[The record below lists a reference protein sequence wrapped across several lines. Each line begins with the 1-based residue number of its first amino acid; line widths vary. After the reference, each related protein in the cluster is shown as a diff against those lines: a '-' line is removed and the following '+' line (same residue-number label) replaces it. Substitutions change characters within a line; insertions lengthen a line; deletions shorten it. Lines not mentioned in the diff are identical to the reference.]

1 MFDQLRSIVRA
12 IATARRSARMS
23 RAALEADKLVR
34 FRDLARFA
42 KARSPFYADI
52 IKARGIDVD
61 TCAPADFPVLTKAIL
76 MENFDAIVTDPR
88 VTKDKVA
95 AFLTRSKDPNERFLN
110 HYTVMHTSGTS
121 GEVGY
126 FLYSP
131 ADLAAM
137 AGMMFG
143 RRRTRQKSLVKRR
156 NRGRIRLG
164 FYGATGGHFAGVTS
178 FSMIA
183 KGPMR
188 PLFRLGLFEIN
199 APIQETLDQL
209 NAFQPDML
217 SGYTTALRMLA
228 EKQKA
233 GELDIHPMAIA
244 ATGETVTAADMDFL
258 SQAFGGAAVTSAY
271 GCTEHLGLGRS
282 NPGGETMT
290 LSDDNLIFEF
300 HDDHSVITNLFN
312 HTMPLIRY
320 RMGDVLKP
328 VSGPD
333 DRDLVIEN
341 LVGRTEL
348 TPTFTTRN
356 GAVDFISPH
365 IINEIFVA
373 GVARFQLRLTGE
385 TSFRFL
391 VCLEAGL
398 DAAATDQAIV
408 NVQAR
413 LAEILAQ
420 KAMDNVTFEVETLD
434 AIPLDP
440 RTRKFRLIVDERGA
454 ALTGAAG

>member
-1 MFDQLRSIVRA
+1 MFDRLRRLLRA
-12 IATARRSARMS
+12 IAVARSGARMS
-23 RAALEADKLVR
+23 RPQLEADKLVR
-34 FRDLARFA
+34 FRDLARLA
-42 KARSPFYADI
+42 HARSPYYADL

-61 TCAPADFPVLTKAIL
+61 TCTPGDFPVLTKAIL
-76 MENFDAIVTDPR
+76 MENFDRIVTDPR
-88 VTKDKVA
+88 VTKDRVA
-95 AFLTRSKDPNERFLN
+95 AFLTQSKNPNERFLD

-143 RRRTRQKSLVKRR
+143 RRRKRERSPVKRR

-183 KGPMR
+183 RGPMR
-188 PLFRLGLFEIN
+188 RLFKTGLFEIN
-199 APIQETLDQL
+199 APIQQTLDGL

-217 SGYTTALRMLA
+217 TGYTTALRMLA
-228 EKQKA
+228 EKQRS
-233 GELDIHPMAIA
+233 GQLDIHPMAIA
-244 ATGETVTAADMDFL
+244 ATGETVTKADMDFL
-258 SQAFGGAAVTSAY
+258 SQAFGGATVTSAY

-312 HTMPLIRY
+312 HTLPLIRY
-320 RMGDVLKP
+320 RMSDVLKV

-348 TPTFTTRN
+348 TPTFRTRN
-356 GAVDFISPH
+356 GMVDFISPH

-391 VCLEAGL
+391 VCLETGL
-398 DAAATDQAIV
+398 DAAARDQAV
-408 NVQAR
+408 RAVQAR

-420 KAMDNVTFEVETLD
+420 KAMDNVTFEVEAVD

-440 RTRKFRLIVDERGA
+440 RTRKFRLIVDERVSA
-454 ALTGAAG
+454 

>member
-1 MFDQLRSIVRA
+1 MFDRLRRALGA
-12 IATARRSARMS
+12 IAAARRGARMS
-23 RAALEADKLVR
+23 RGELDADKLVR
-34 FRDLARFA
+34 FRDLVRFA
-42 KARSPFYADI
+42 QARSPFYADI
-52 IKARGIDVD
+52 IRERGIDID
-61 TCAPADFPVLTKAIL
+61 ACTPADFPVLTKAIL
-76 MENFDAIVTDPR
+76 MENFDRIVTDPR
-88 VTKDKVA
+88 VTKQKVA
-95 AFLTRSKDPNERFLN
+95 DFLTRSKDPNERFLN

-143 RRRTRQKSLVKRR
+143 RRRRRRWGRSPVKRR
-156 NRGRIRLG
+156 NRGRMRLG

-178 FSMIA
+178 FSMMTR
-183 KGPMR
+183 GLMR
-188 PLFRLGLFEIN
+188 SFVKLGLFEIN
-199 APIQETLDQL
+199 APIQETLEGL

-217 SGYTTALRMLA
+217 SGYTTALRMLG

-233 GELDIHPMAIA
+233 GELDIHPVAIA
-244 ATGETVTAADMDFL
+244 ATGETVTKADMEFL
-258 SQAFGGAAVTSAY
+258 SDAFGGAAVTSAY
-271 GCTEHLGLGRS
+271 GCTEHLGLGSS

-320 RMGDVLKP
+320 RMGDVLKV
-328 VSGPD
+328 VSDPN

-348 TPTFTTRN
+348 TPTFRTRD
-356 GAVDFISPH
+356 GLTDFISPH

-385 TSFRFL
+385 ASFRFL
-391 VCLEAGL
+391 VCLETGL
-398 DAAATDQAIV
+398 DAAARDQAV
-408 NVQAR
+408 RAVQAR
-413 LAEILAQ
+413 LTEILAQ
-420 KAMDNVTFEVETLD
+420 KAMDNVRFEVEAVE

-440 RTRKFRLIVDERGA
+440 RTRKFRLIVDERA
-454 ALTGAAG
+454 AA